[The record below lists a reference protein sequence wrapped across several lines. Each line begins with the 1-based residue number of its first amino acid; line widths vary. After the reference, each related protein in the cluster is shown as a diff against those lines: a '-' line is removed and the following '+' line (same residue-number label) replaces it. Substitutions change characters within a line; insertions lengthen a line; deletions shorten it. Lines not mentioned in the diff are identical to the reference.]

1 MKALWTLTYYTA
13 VQAARDK
20 VALFWTLAFPVML
33 MVIIGSVFGESDSAS
48 LPVGLVVLDEGP
60 AGQAVMQALEGIPL
74 IELSTGAEEAELAAL
89 HEGNRRAVV
98 IIPEGLSAAWQRR
111 EPATVHVHLDVS
123 QQQAADTALSVAQQV
138 VEGVQREFTQQPS
151 LVAIET
157 RAVQA
162 ERFRP
167 IDYIAPGIL
176 ALSVAQLG
184 LFGAITLVEQR
195 QQRLLRRLQATPVSR
210 WMVLLSMIIVRLA
223 TAFLQ
228 TGILLGVA
236 LAFFRIQVVGSWP
249 AIIGIVVF
257 GTLSFLALGFLLG
270 ALAPSAEALIAIVQ
284 MINFPMMFLSG
295 ALFPLDF
302 MPEFLRP
309 VAVALP
315 LTYLA
320 DILRQVMV
328 DATPYA
334 SLLQGA
340 GILLLFM
347 LASALLS
354 WRFFRW
360 E

>member
-1 MKALWTLTYYTA
+1 MKALWTLTYFTGL
-13 VQAARDK
+13 QFARDK
-20 VALFWTLAFPVML
+20 VALFWTLVFPIVL

-48 LPVGLVVLDEGP
+48 MPVGLVVQDQGP
-60 AGQAVMQALEGIPL
+60 AGQAIAQVLEE
-74 IELSTGAEEAELAAL
+74 IELFELTIGSEDAELAAL
-89 HEGNRRAVV
+89 GRGDRRAVV
-98 IIPEGLSAAWQRR
+98 ILPENLSAAWQRR
-111 EPATVHVHLDVS
+111 EVASVDVHLDVS
-123 QQQAADTALSVAQQV
+123 QQQSAGTALSVVQQV
-138 VEGVQREFTQQPS
+138 IEGVQREFTQQPS
-151 LVAIET
+151 LVTVET
-157 RAVQA
+157 HSVQA
-162 ERFRP
+162 DDFRP

-184 LFGAITLVEQR
+184 LFGATTLVEQR

-210 WMVLLSMIIVRLA
+210 WMVLLSNIIVRLVIA
-223 TAFLQ
+223 LVQ

-236 LAFFRIQVVGSWP
+236 LGLFRIQVVGSWP

-257 GTLSFLALGFLLG
+257 GTLAFIALGFLLG

-302 MPEFLRP
+302 MPEILRP

-334 SLLQGA
+334 TVLQGM
-340 GILLLFM
+340 GVLLLFM
-347 LASALLS
+347 VASALLS

>member
-1 MKALWTLTYYTA
+1 MKALGILTYYTG
-13 VQAARDK
+13 VQFARDK
-20 VALFWTLAFPVML
+20 VALFWTLAFPVVL
-33 MVIIGSVFGESDSAS
+33 MVIIGFAFGEAGTAS
-48 LPVGLVVLDEGP
+48 LPVGLVIEDRGP
-60 AGQAVMQALEGIPL
+60 AGQAVAQALAGIP
-74 IELSTGAEEAELAAL
+74 IFEVTTGSQEVELAAL
-89 HEGNRRAVV
+89 AEGDRRAVV
-98 IIPEGLSAAWQRR
+98 IIPEDLSAAWQRQ
-111 EPATVHVHLDVS
+111 EVATIQIHLDAS
-123 QQQAADTALSVAQQV
+123 QQQSAGTAMSVVQQV

-151 LVAIET
+151 LVSIET
-157 RAVQA
+157 HSVQA
-162 ERFRP
+162 EGFRP

-184 LFGAITLVEQR
+184 LFGATTLVEQR

-210 WMVLLSMIIVRLA
+210 WKVLLSMIVVRLI
-223 TAFLQ
+223 TAFVQ

-236 LAFFRIQVVGSWP
+236 LALFRIQVVGSWP

-257 GTLSFLALGFLLG
+257 GTLVFIALGFLLG

-284 MINFPMMFLSG
+284 MVNFPMMFLSG

-302 MPEFLRP
+302 LPEFLHP
-309 VAVALP
+309 IAVALP

-320 DILRQVMV
+320 DILRQTMV

-334 SLLQGA
+334 TVLQGM

-347 LASALLS
+347 VASALLA

>member
-1 MKALWTLTYYTA
+1 MKALWTLTYYTGL
-13 VQAARDK
+13 QFARDK
-20 VALFWTLAFPVML
+20 VALFWTLIFPIVL

-48 LPVGLVVLDEGP
+48 MPVGLVVRDQGP
-60 AGQAVMQALEGIPL
+60 AGQTIAQVLEGI
-74 IELSTGAEEAELAAL
+74 ELFELTTGSEEAELAAL
-89 HEGNRRAVV
+89 GRGDRRAVV
-98 IIPEGLSAAWQRR
+98 ILPADLSDAWQRR
-111 EPATVHVHLDVS
+111 EVATIGVHLDTS
-123 QQQAADTALSVAQQV
+123 QQQSAGTALSIVQQV
-138 VEGVQREFTQQPS
+138 IEGVQREFTQQPS
-151 LVAIET
+151 LVTVET
-157 RAVQA
+157 HSVQA
-162 ERFRP
+162 EHFRP

-184 LFGAITLVEQR
+184 LFGATTLVEQR

-210 WMVLLSMIIVRLA
+210 WMVLLSNIIVRLA
-223 TAFLQ
+223 IALVQ

-236 LAFFRIQVVGSWP
+236 LGLFRIQVVGSWP

-257 GTLSFLALGFLLG
+257 GTLAFIALGFLLG

-302 MPEFLRP
+302 MPEILRP
-309 VAVALP
+309 VAVVLP

-334 SLLQGA
+334 TVLQGM
-340 GILLLFM
+340 GVLLLFM
-347 LASALLS
+347 VASALLS